1 MVYYLFT
8 KGGSSQAR
16 PTTTAATA
24 NNEERTNRID
34 KSIEH
39 KRKQTTSA
47 VPQQDESNKSTT
59 IVSIQL
65 GAKQQQQQPEHFST
79 TTSISSSNGSGI
91 KRSSSKCEQ
100 PAIPAQRHRLAQLLE
115 PASKQ
120 QQQQQHIAAVIIA
133 IVSLASRHY
142 TVNAST
148 AVVVVPDAIGGA
160 PAAPRHDQ
168 PAQELTGFILV
179 LVGELGRVSS
189 GAIGHHKQAQQS
201 PSPPVDRELGR
212 SRRRDQHKHKAGD
225 IPSGIGRV
233 HNRPLPALKL
243 LIMLVVL
250 VVGRLCVR
258 LDLIDRWRSSSSS
271 YLPSSSSSLASHLR
285 YHRPSDHY
293 SGLFSPS

>member
-65 GAKQQQQQPEHFST
+65 GAKQQQQQQPEHFST

-115 PASKQ
+115 LASKQQ

-160 PAAPRHDQ
+160 SAAPRHDQ
-168 PAQELTGFILV
+168 PAQEFTGFILV

-271 YLPSSSSSLASHLR
+271 YLPSSSSSSLASHLR
-285 YHRPSDHY
+285 YHRPSDH
-293 SGLFSPS
+293 